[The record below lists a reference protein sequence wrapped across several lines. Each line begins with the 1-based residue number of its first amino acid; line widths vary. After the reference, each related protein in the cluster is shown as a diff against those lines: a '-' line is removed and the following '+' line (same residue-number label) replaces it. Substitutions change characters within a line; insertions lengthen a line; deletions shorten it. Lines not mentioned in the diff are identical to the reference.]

1 MEYTVEGTWEGVM
14 VSSARTLITETP
26 AKCPDPIGPPPPPPN
41 PPKPK
46 PPKPNPKP
54 NPPKPTPKKNLKQ
67 DGV

>member
-41 PPKPK
+41 PPKPN
-46 PPKPNPKP
+46 PPKP
-54 NPPKPTPKKNLKQ
+54 NPPKPTPKKNLKE